1 VSRLSRY
8 GILGVVAILAAGLG
22 AAVAHYSRTPESPE
36 RALLLDSPRT
46 LPGFQLVDHHE
57 IPFGP
62 ERLLGRWTFVFF
74 GFTHCPD
81 VCPTTLFTLNEVVR
95 QLDDLPEDERPAVLM
110 VSVDPNRDTPE
121 KLADYVPY
129 FNPDFLGVTG
139 DMPQILSLT
148 KAMGVAFTYTPR
160 GDGAEGYAVDHT
172 ASIFVLDP
180 DGRLAAVFGTPHAA
194 GEIAGDYRIILEK
207 RG

>member
-1 VSRLSRY
+1 VSRFSRY
-8 GILGVVAILAAGLG
+8 GILGIVAILAAGLG
-22 AAVAHYSRTPESPE
+22 AAVAHYSRMPEDPE
-36 RALLLDSPRT
+36 RALLLNSPRA
-46 LPGFQLVDHHE
+46 LPAFELVDHHE
-57 IPFGP
+57 NPFGAA
-62 ERLLGRWTFVFF
+62 RLNGRWTFVFF

-95 QLDDLPEDERPAVLM
+95 QLEDLPEDKRPAVLM

-121 KLADYVPY
+121 KLASYVPY
-129 FNPDFLGVTG
+129 FNPDFLGLTG

-160 GDGAEGYAVDHT
+160 EDGAEGYAVDHT
-172 ASIFVLDP
+172 ASLFLLDP
-180 DGRLAAVFGTPHAA
+180 NGRLAAIFGTPHAA
-194 GEIAGDYRIILEK
+194 GEIAGDYRIILEN

>member
-1 VSRLSRY
+1 MSGLSRY
-8 GILGVVAILAAGLG
+8 GVLGIVAVLAAALG
-22 AAVAHYSRTPESPE
+22 AAVAHFSRMPEEPQRALVLESP
-36 RALLLDSPRT
+36 RALPAFD
-46 LPGFQLVDHHE
+46 LVDHHE

-62 ERLLGRWTFVFF
+62 ERLSGKWTFVFF

-81 VCPTTLFTLNEVVR
+81 VCPTTLFTLNEVSQR
-95 QLDDLPEDERPAVLM
+95 LQDLPEGKRPAVLM

-121 KLADYVPY
+121 KLAGYVPY

-139 DMPQILSLT
+139 DMPQILALT
-148 KAMGVAFTYTPR
+148 QAMGVAFTYTPR
-160 GDGAEGYAVDHT
+160 GDGTEGYAVDHT
-172 ASIFVLDP
+172 ASIFLLDP

-194 GEIAGDYRIILEK
+194 GEIAGDYRTILEN